1 MKLIGSVGI
10 VVKLTNEDK
19 ELLITPPSLRY
30 LIESFLMKVTLE
42 ADLAGGFLLGH
53 LNFHL
58 LWASVWPG
66 IPRRDNGCHRHCSVG
81 NYT

>member
-1 MKLIGSVGI
+1 MKLIGSVGT
-10 VVKLTNEDK
+10 VVKLTNENK

-30 LIESFLMKVTLE
+30 LIESFLMKVSLE

-58 LWASVWPG
+58 LWASVWP
-66 IPRRDNGCHRHCSVG
+66 RRDKRLP
-81 NYT
+81 